1 MIVLFSSITLLGN
14 TLSKLFTL
22 PSTTWGGGV
31 FTPVV
36 WKIPVPS
43 HLHIFSWLLT
53 NNKVLTRDNLA
64 KRKNVDDMRCFFC
77 DEPESVKHLF
87 ILSVV

>member
-1 MIVLFSSITLLGN
+1 M
-14 TLSKLFTL
+14 
-22 PSTTWGGGV
+22 GGGGLHSCSLE
-31 FTPVV
+31 
-36 WKIPVPS
+36 IPVPS

-87 ILSVV
+87 FLSVVWLELIGTVSLMFVKKNGGD